1 MIDWGTCRLKLGGVR
16 FRQMRFC
23 VTLHLNHAKLDVRH
37 RKQWIVL
44 ECTPRKRDAT
54 GDGGLTLAR
63 KIAAMALAVWK

>member
-1 MIDWGTCRLKLGGVR
+1 
-16 FRQMRFC
+16 MRFC